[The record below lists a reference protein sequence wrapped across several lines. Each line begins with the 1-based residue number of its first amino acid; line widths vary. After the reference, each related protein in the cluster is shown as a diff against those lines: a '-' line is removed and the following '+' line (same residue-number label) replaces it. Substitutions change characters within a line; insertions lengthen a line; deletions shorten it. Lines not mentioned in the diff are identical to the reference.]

1 MDLRA
6 QSYGR
11 TIELELRD
19 QIVLIEGDSG
29 TGKTLI
35 FKVFKDQSILDNNIV
50 CINKALL
57 RDTKKNFITLV
68 SKLRG
73 KIILVDNA
81 DIILTSE
88 ARKHIMFDEY
98 NQYVILGRNSDG
110 LPVSNLSFTELVDTG
125 TKIYLRYKFE

>member
-1 MDLRA
+1 MDLRS

-11 TIELELRD
+11 NINLVLRD
-19 QIVLIEGDSG
+19 QVLLIEGDSG
-29 TGKTLI
+29 TGKTLV
-35 FKVFKDQSILDNNIV
+35 FNVFKDRSILDKNIV

-57 RDTKKNFITLV
+57 RDTNKNFITLV
-68 SKLRG
+68 KRLKN

-98 NQYVILGRNSDG
+98 NQYIIMGRNSEG

-125 TKIYLRYKFE
+125 TEIYLRYKFE